1 MFKFLFP
8 GQVYDGHQALGDVK
22 ALVHILGTPVVSQAC
37 GFLLPYAPGG
47 LRCDVQRWAT
57 PAEAWVPPV
66 RKSRGQKVGS
76 VAGQC
81 LCTSKCVT
89 PACPC
94 RAGGVVCT
102 EKCWKHTVHSCK
114 CVNKAAG
121 APQPLAPVVPVA
133 RLGDGTL
140 DPAQDATTV

>member
-1 MFKFLFP
+1 VFKFLFP
-8 GQVYDGHQALGDVK
+8 GQVYDGHQALEDVK

-66 RKSRGQKVGS
+66 
-76 VAGQC
+76 
-81 LCTSKCVT
+81 
-89 PACPC
+89 
-94 RAGGVVCT
+94 
-102 EKCWKHTVHSCK
+102 
-114 CVNKAAG
+114 
-121 APQPLAPVVPVA
+121 VPVA